1 MKPHLLLWQDV
12 LPTESRGFL
21 GHNGFGPMNN
31 GAAPAFMALVI
42 EGGSVRLTSVFFGEE
57 RLATMEEA
65 KARAEML
72 IRSWARTNGRN
83 LVEYVLED
91 FRTLP
96 DSRQYEPEK
105 LIVPKDTIY
114 AAESA
119 LKAGIGYTKSVAAML
134 NEIPVP
140 TYLDDRMLDMLGTD
154 IRNMEIALE
163 AIKKAAASDRI
174 G

>member
-1 MKPHLLLWQDV
+1 MKPHIHLLLWQDV
-12 LPTESRGFL
+12 LPTESRWFL

-31 GAAPAFMALVI
+31 GAAPAFRALVI

-83 LVEYVLED
+83 LVECSEV
-91 FRTLP
+91 
-96 DSRQYEPEK
+96 YEPEK

-119 LKAGIGYTKSVAAML
+119 LKAGIGYTKSVAAKL